1 MKTSIT
7 MNSLLRST
15 GSMIVLIF
23 FWIILAT
30 KYPDVLLPSPIV
42 VVSVLFKLL
51 GNPVFWSAFFITIL
65 SFLIGILLSLLLG
78 SILGIAAGLSNKLK
92 DFIKPLI
99 TLAQSIPPVSWMLFT
114 VLWFGE
120 QGGAQI
126 FIIFVTLVPIFF
138 FNVMKGI
145 LQTPQELLEI
155 AQCFRVS
162 RKKVIRDIYFPQLSP
177 YLHSALLIAVGMGWK
192 TIVMSELI
200 VGHGGIGQQLSQA
213 RVFFDTPTVFAWTII
228 LALVGLAMEFF
239 LQRLLKQSI

>member
-120 QGGAQI
+120 Q
-126 FIIFVTLVPIFF
+126 VVL
-138 FNVMKGI
+138 KS
-145 LQTPQELLEI
+145 LL
-155 AQCFRVS
+155 FS
-162 RKKVIRDIYFPQLSP
+162 SL
-177 YLHSALLIAVGMGWK
+177 
-192 TIVMSELI
+192 
-200 VGHGGIGQQLSQA
+200 
-213 RVFFDTPTVFAWTII
+213 
-228 LALVGLAMEFF
+228 
-239 LQRLLKQSI
+239 

>member
-7 MNSLLRST
+7 MNSLLRSA
-15 GSMIVLIF
+15 GSITILVLAWF
-23 FWIILAT
+23 ILAT

-42 VVSVLFKLL
+42 VASVLFKLL
-51 GNPVFWSAFFITIL
+51 GSPVFWSSFFITVL
-65 SFLIGILLSLLLG
+65 SFLMGILLSLLLG
-78 SILGIAAGLSNKLK
+78 SILGIIAGLSNMLQ
-92 DFIKPLI
+92 DVIKPLI

-126 FIIFVTLVPIFF
+126 FIVFVTLVPIFF

-145 LQTPQELLEI
+145 HQTPQELLEM
-155 AQCFRVS
+155 AQCFSVS
-162 RKKVIRDIYFPQLSP
+162 RKKVIRDIYFSQILP

-213 RVFFDTPTVFAWTII
+213 RVFFDTPTVFAWTVI
-228 LALVGLAMEFF
+228 LALVGLAMEIF
-239 LQRLLKQSI
+239 LQRFIK

>member
-7 MNSLLRST
+7 VNSLLRPI
-15 GSMIVLIF
+15 GSITILVLAWF
-23 FWIILAT
+23 ILAT

-42 VVSVLFKLL
+42 VATVLFKLL
-51 GNPVFWSAFFITIL
+51 GNSVFWSSFFITVL
-65 SFLIGILLSLLLG
+65 SFLVGILLSLLVG
-78 SILGIAAGLSNKLK
+78 SILGIIAGLSNMLK
-92 DFIKPLI
+92 DVIKPLI

-126 FIIFVTLVPIFF
+126 FIVFITLVPIFF

-145 LQTPQELLEI
+145 LQTPQELLEM
-155 AQCFRVS
+155 AQCFSVS
-162 RKKVIRDIYFPQLSP
+162 RKKVISDIYFPQVSP

-213 RVFFDTPTVFAWTII
+213 RVFFDTPTVFAWTVI
-228 LALVGLAMEFF
+228 LALVGLAMEIF
-239 LQRLLKQSI
+239 LQRFIK